1 MVCCLA
7 RIGDDLYADMEPIT
21 AEPANKPAASDID
34 DLFSGGK
41 YITTHSIAK
50 LIFRGNELE
59 LRILNG
65 DFIKEQLNNGTA
77 AVKYEK
83 DDLFSTTVVTSSS
96 DELRQFL
103 TKYGNDERLYSSKN
117 TITLNKI

>member
-1 MVCCLA
+1 MVCCLT
-7 RIGDDLYADMEPIT
+7 RIGDDLYADIEPLT
-21 AEPANKPAASDID
+21 AEPVNKTTSSDID
-34 DLFSGGK
+34 DLFNGGS
-41 YITTHSIAK
+41 YTTTHSIAK

-65 DFIKEQLNNGTA
+65 DFIKEQLDNGTA

-83 DDLFSTTVVTSSS
+83 DDLFSTTVITSSP

-103 TKYGNDERLYSSKN
+103 SKYGNDERLYSSKN
-117 TITLNKI
+117 TITLKKI